1 MTGVEQLSLPISGIP
16 CMVLEAVDSTNAYLS
31 RAVFAGDLKPA
42 SGPMAVLALAQTAG
56 KGRSGNAWQSTNG
69 NLALSILALPSRPM
83 EEWACLSLVVATSLS
98 RVLKDRAG
106 LDAQVKWPND
116 LLIDGAKLIGILPE
130 VVRDKA
136 GGNAGLVI
144 GIGMNLAV
152 APDVP
157 GKSTTSVAQ
166 VAASADL
173 SLLPWADAICAAVLS
188 DLTVW
193 EEQGFAAF
201 RAKWMAQAYGVGCRL
216 SVRLPRMSF
225 EATFLALEEDGA
237 LQVQADDGTII
248 RVTSGE
254 VFFGDMP

>member
-1 MTGVEQLSLPISGIP
+1 
-16 CMVLEAVDSTNAYLS
+16 MVFEAVDSTNAYLS
-31 RAVFAGDLKPA
+31 RAVFSGDLNPA

-69 NLALSILALPSRPM
+69 NLALSILTLPSRPM

-106 LDAQVKWPND
+106 LEAQVKWPND
-116 LLIDGAKLIGILPE
+116 LLIEGAKLIGILPE

-136 GGNAGLVI
+136 GGSAGLVI
-144 GIGMNLAV
+144 GIGLNLTQ
-152 APDVP
+152 APDLP

-166 VAASADL
+166 VAPSVDL
-173 SLLPWADAICAAVLS
+173 RLLPWADAICTAVLS
-188 DLTVW
+188 DLAQW

-201 RAKWMAQAYGVGCRL
+201 RAKWMGQAYGVGRRL
-216 SVRLPRMSF
+216 SVRLPRKSF

-237 LQVQADDGTII
+237 LQVQADDGTIR

>member
-1 MTGVEQLSLPISGIP
+1 
-16 CMVLEAVDSTNAYLS
+16 MVFEAVDSTNAYLS

-69 NLALSILALPSRPM
+69 NLALSILTLPSRPM

-144 GIGMNLAV
+144 GIGMNLAQ
-152 APDVP
+152 APDLLR
-157 GKSTTSVAQ
+157 Q
-166 VAASADL
+166 VNHQCCAGCGICRPSSFALGRRNLCGGLVRFDCLGRAGFCRVSRKMDGASLWCWL
-173 SLLPWADAICAAVLS
+173 S
-188 DLTVW
+188 
-193 EEQGFAAF
+193 
-201 RAKWMAQAYGVGCRL
+201 
-216 SVRLPRMSF
+216 SVRS
-225 EATFLALEEDGA
+225 ATSREFRSDVPSVRRRRRFA
-237 LQVQADDGTII
+237 GTG
-248 RVTSGE
+248 R
-254 VFFGDMP
+254 